1 MNNLSTPSRTSIILN
16 FLSVYIVWGSTY
28 LAIKYAVLSF
38 PPLLMSSM
46 RFFLAALVMFA
57 IGKIRKEE
65 KLLPGDKKIAGISG
79 MLLVLGNGFVC
90 IAEMT
95 IPSGF
100 AAIIIGTTPIF
111 VMLLNWF
118 FFEKSI
124 PQIRQVFGILISLAG
139 IVMLTKGDMS
149 SADSTQLVGV
159 GLLGIAI
166 LSWAVGTLMQRKAG
180 KLRNIFT
187 FSGYQLLIG
196 SFLVGILG
204 ATRGELAQF
213 DVSKITSTG
222 VLAVLYLIF
231 FGSAVAYSS
240 YVWLSRNVEPSKVT
254 TYAVVNPVVAVWL
267 GWAIADEHVDL
278 NTMLYSLVV
287 LVGLYFVIFKPK
299 ASTDKKIAT
308 VKVS

>member
-1 MNNLSTPSRTSIILN
+1 MNNPSNTLNYSKTTVILN

-46 RFFLAALVMFA
+46 RFMLAGLLMYG
-57 IGKIRKEE
+57 IGKVRGEA
-65 KLLPGDKKIAGISG
+65 KLLPADKKIAAISG

-118 FFEKSI
+118 FFEKSV
-124 PQIRQVFGILISLAG
+124 PQIRQVFGILVSLAG

-159 GLLGIAI
+159 VLLGFAI
-166 LSWAVGTLMQRKAG
+166 LSWAIGTLTQRKAG
-180 KLRNIFT
+180 KLPNIFS
-187 FSGYQLLIG
+187 FSGYQLILG

-204 ATRGELAQF
+204 ISRGE
-213 DVSKITSTG
+213 
-222 VLAVLYLIF
+222 
-231 FGSAVAYSS
+231 
-240 YVWLSRNVEPSKVT
+240 W
-254 TYAVVNPVVAVWL
+254 
-267 GWAIADEHVDL
+267 
-278 NTMLYSLVV
+278 
-287 LVGLYFVIFKPK
+287 
-299 ASTDKKIAT
+299 
-308 VKVS
+308 